1 MFRVV
6 KSCLMLTMMV
16 FSCHVGL
23 FAQSDISN
31 TSNASYSDSITVY
44 IFLLDECV
52 ISQNYMPELNRLYSE
67 HASDQIQFKGLFQN
81 SSSRRKAI
89 SAYANKYDVGFDLKT
104 DHYHR
109 ITDKLNAK
117 VTPEVVVYDE
127 KHEEIL
133 YQGRI
138 DNSFVRIGKRRRVI
152 TTHEL
157 ADALEAIAD
166 HEIISIKS
174 TDAVGC
180 FINFKK

>member
-1 MFRVV
+1 
-6 KSCLMLTMMV
+6 MLTMIV
-16 FSCHVGL
+16 LSCHVGI
-23 FAQSDISN
+23 FAQSDTTDIS
-31 TSNASYSDSITVY
+31 TSSYSDSITVY

-52 ISQNYMPELNRLYSE
+52 ICQNYMPELNRLYKE
-67 HASDQIQFKGLFQN
+67 YGSDQIQFKGLFPN

-109 ITDKLNAK
+109 MTDKLNAK
-117 VTPEVVVYDE
+117 VTPEVVVYE
-127 KHEEIL
+127 ERHEVVL

-138 DNSFVRIGKRRRVI
+138 DNSFVRIGQRRRVI
-152 TTHEL
+152 TAHEL
-157 ADALEAIAD
+157 ADALQAITND
-166 HEIISIKS
+166 ETIKLNK